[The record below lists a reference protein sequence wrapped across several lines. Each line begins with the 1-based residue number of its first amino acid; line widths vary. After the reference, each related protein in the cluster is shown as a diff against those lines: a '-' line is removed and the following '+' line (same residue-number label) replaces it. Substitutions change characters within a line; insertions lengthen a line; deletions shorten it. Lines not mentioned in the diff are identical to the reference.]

1 MTSSGPILVAV
12 PALLLP
18 VDAALVRMTAG
29 ELKPPRVDTAEPTA
43 ARVEACA
50 DSCEQMK
57 PQFEATYLL
66 KLLYKVPLLASQ
78 VRLELLRRDREKKV
92 ALWRKNSQ
100 DNRTAALKRKRAAA
114 AAAAEE
120 HKRNLR
126 SRVAAADGQASGS
139 SSSVAAAAGCR
150 GPDLRP
156 LVAAAVGQASSSSS
170 SAAAAAGC
178 RGPVDD
184 TLDDFWDFV
193 PAGKP
198 APDCDEEAGSAA
210 DADDGESDD
219 E

>member
-50 DSCEQMK
+50 DLCGQMK

-139 SSSVAAAAGCR
+139 SSS
-150 GPDLRP
+150 
-156 LVAAAVGQASSSSS
+156 
-170 SAAAAAGC
+170 AAAAAGC